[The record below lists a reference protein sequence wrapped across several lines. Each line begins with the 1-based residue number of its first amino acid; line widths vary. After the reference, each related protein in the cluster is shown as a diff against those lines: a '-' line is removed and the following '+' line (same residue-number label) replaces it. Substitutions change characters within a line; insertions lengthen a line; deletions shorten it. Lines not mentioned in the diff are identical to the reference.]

1 MDTRAWTEFERLAYQ
16 ETALRRRL
24 MTAILDDDSEEV
36 FHTRAEIRDL
46 EVRRAEALARI
57 RSSFDVV
64 A

>member
-1 MDTRAWTEFERLAYQ
+1 MDTRPWTEFERPSHQ

-24 MTAILDDDSEEV
+24 MIAILDNHSEEV
-36 FHTRAEIRDL
+36 LRMRAEIRDL
-46 EVRRAEALARI
+46 GVRRATALARV